1 MTELAGLLSLFS
13 LTCSSFG
20 LAVGSVFP
28 QADVALAVG
37 PAITVVYIILGVFGP
52 AGINSKDLPS
62 VLKPFRVL
70 SPMRWAC
77 EALCA
82 AEFEGQPFQ
91 SESSSVNLLRD
102 GASSDSGLI
111 GISRRLLGTVK
122 RVGQIVRGSGT
133 VIMHV
138 LKNKDRSSH
147 KQMTDGDYVLENLG
161 MTGDGS
167 LALRAMT
174 MMGRL
179 IGAHFLVALCGLIF
193 QPKTG

>member
-1 MTELAGLLSLFS
+1 MTELASLLSMFS

-20 LAVGSVFP
+20 LAVGSLFP

-52 AGINSKDLPS
+52 AGINSKDLPP

-82 AEFEGQPFQ
+82 AEFEGQSFQ
-91 SESSSVNLLRD
+91 PEPTVQLLRD
-102 GASSDSGLI
+102 GNPHTRPNLGQRMLSTAT
-111 GISRRLLGTVK
+111 RLL
-122 RVGQIVRGSGT
+122 QLVRGSGHIF
-133 VIMHV
+133 VHV
-138 LKNKDRSSH
+138 LKRKEHSSSRP
-147 KQMTDGDYVLENLG
+147 MADGDHVLANLG
-161 MTGDGS
+161 MTGDASGS
-167 LALRAMT
+167 FVIRAVT

-179 IGAHFLVALCGLIF
+179 IGAHFLVALFGLIF
-193 QPKTG
+193 QPKAT